1 MEEMIKNLGN
11 EPSLGLFFIQKH
23 AHVAMPN
30 LVSLKDKVV
39 DANREIV
46 FNTEDL
52 EDSIISVRSMSE
64 LGIPITDRMVKDI
77 AASLSVIS
85 TSYPRRG

>member
-11 EPSLGLFFIQKH
+11 EPSVGLFFVQKH
-23 AHVAMPN
+23 AQASMPN
-30 LVSLKDKVV
+30 LINLKNKVI
-39 DANREIV
+39 DTSREIV

-52 EDSIISVRSMSE
+52 EDSILSVRSMSE
-64 LGIPITDRMVKDI
+64 LGIPIADSMIKDI
-77 AASLSVIS
+77 ATSLSIIS